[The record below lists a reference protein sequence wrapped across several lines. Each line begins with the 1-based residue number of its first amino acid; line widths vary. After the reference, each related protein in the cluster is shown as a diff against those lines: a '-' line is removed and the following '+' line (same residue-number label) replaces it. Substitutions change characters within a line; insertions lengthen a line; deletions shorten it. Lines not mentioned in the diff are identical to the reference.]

1 MINKDIKMILI
12 ISLALTAVFSAVCF
26 AINAFCGAL
35 CLLLGLCVTAVFL
48 VYTKKR
54 YQKINELNNY
64 LSLVCSGN
72 YDLNI
77 NENTEG
83 ELSILKNNLYKVITI
98 LQTQKEKLAKD
109 KTSLAESLADISHQI
124 KTPLTSI
131 MMMTDLLKDESNE
144 AKRAEFLSIIE
155 TQLDKMKWLIITLLK
170 LSKLDAGTI
179 ELKSEKQS
187 VKDVIN
193 ESLTPFLI
201 ALEFKNIRLENTA
214 NDFVFNGDKNWS
226 IEAFG
231 NIIKNCIEH
240 TDNGGTLS
248 ITSGST
254 NIYDSIFISDN
265 GCGISKEDLPHIFER
280 FYYGKNSSKNSI
292 GIGLALAKTIFEKQ
306 KAVIKVNST
315 LGVGTTFEVR
325 FYKAIV

>member
-1 MINKDIKMILI
+1 
-12 ISLALTAVFSAVCF
+12 
-26 AINAFCGAL
+26 
-35 CLLLGLCVTAVFL
+35 
-48 VYTKKR
+48 
-54 YQKINELNNY
+54 
-64 LSLVCSGN
+64 
-72 YDLNI
+72 
-77 NENTEG
+77 
-83 ELSILKNNLYKVITI
+83 
-98 LQTQKEKLAKD
+98 
-109 KTSLAESLADISHQI
+109 
-124 KTPLTSI
+124 
-131 MMMTDLLKDESNE
+131 MMTDLLKDESNE

-201 ALEFKNIRLENTA
+201 ALELKNIRLENTA

-265 GCGISKEDLPHIFER
+265 GCGISKDDLPHIFER

-306 KAVIKVNST
+306 RTVIKVNSM

>member
-306 KAVIKVNST
+306 RTVIKVNST

>member
-26 AINAFCGAL
+26 ALDAFCGAL

-144 AKRAEFLSIIE
+144 TKRAEFLSIIE

-201 ALEFKNIRLENTA
+201 ALELKNIRLENTA
-214 NDFVFNGDKNWS
+214 NDFVFSGDKNWS

>member
-26 AINAFCGAL
+26 AINVFCGAL
-35 CLLLGLCVTAVFL
+35 CLLLGLFVTAVFL

>member
-201 ALEFKNIRLENTA
+201 ALELKNIRLENTA
-214 NDFVFNGDKNWS
+214 NDFVFSGDKNWS

>member
-187 VKDVIN
+187 VKNVIN

-201 ALEFKNIRLENTA
+201 ALELKNIRLENTA
-214 NDFVFNGDKNWS
+214 NDFMFNGDKNWS

-306 KAVIKVNST
+306 RTVIKVNST

>member
-26 AINAFCGAL
+26 ALDAFCGAL

-201 ALEFKNIRLENTA
+201 ALELKNIRLENTA
-214 NDFVFNGDKNWS
+214 NDFVFSGDKNWS

>member
-54 YQKINELNNY
+54 YQKINDLNNY

-201 ALEFKNIRLENTA
+201 ALELKNIRLENTA
-214 NDFVFNGDKNWS
+214 DDFVFSGDKNWS

-248 ITSGST
+248 ITSSST

>member
-26 AINAFCGAL
+26 ALDTFCGAL

-54 YQKINELNNY
+54 YQKINDLNNY

-201 ALEFKNIRLENTA
+201 ALELKNIRLENTA
-214 NDFVFNGDKNWS
+214 DDFVFSGDKNWS

-248 ITSGST
+248 ITSSST

>member
-214 NDFVFNGDKNWS
+214 NDFMFNGDKNWS

>member
-26 AINAFCGAL
+26 ALDAFCGAL

>member
-26 AINAFCGAL
+26 ALDAFCGAL
-35 CLLLGLCVTAVFL
+35 CLLLGLFVTAVFL

-201 ALEFKNIRLENTA
+201 ALELKNIRLENTA
-214 NDFVFNGDKNWS
+214 NDFVFSGDKNWS

-306 KAVIKVNST
+306 RTVIKVNST

>member
-48 VYTKKR
+48 VYKKKR

-179 ELKSEKQS
+179 DLKSEKQS

-306 KAVIKVNST
+306 RTVIKVNST